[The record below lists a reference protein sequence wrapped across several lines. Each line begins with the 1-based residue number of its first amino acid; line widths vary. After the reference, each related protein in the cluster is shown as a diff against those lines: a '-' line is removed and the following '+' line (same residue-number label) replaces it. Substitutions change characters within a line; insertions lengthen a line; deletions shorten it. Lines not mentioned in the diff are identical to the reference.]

1 VNEQSPA
8 TIDRSGLRAL
18 WLGLGALLLT
28 PFFAPAGIIA
38 GVAAV
43 VVAVKVRRKA
53 TGPTPGAVAGLVTGL
68 AAALFSAMILAMTV
82 VLWTELSGYQ
92 ECLRTANTTIDEK
105 ACQESWLPKME
116 DRLNVPPG
124 SLSEYG
130 DLF

>member
-1 VNEQSPA
+1 MNEQSPA

-53 TGPTPGAVAGLVTGL
+53 TGPTPGAVAGLVMGL
-68 AAALFSAMILAMTV
+68 AGALVSAMVLVMTA

-92 ECLRTANTTIDEK
+92 ECVQTASTHTDEK
-105 ACQESWLPKME
+105 ACQDSWLPKME
-116 DRLNVPPG
+116 DRLNMPRG
-124 SLSEYG
+124 ELSKFG
-130 DLF
+130 LL